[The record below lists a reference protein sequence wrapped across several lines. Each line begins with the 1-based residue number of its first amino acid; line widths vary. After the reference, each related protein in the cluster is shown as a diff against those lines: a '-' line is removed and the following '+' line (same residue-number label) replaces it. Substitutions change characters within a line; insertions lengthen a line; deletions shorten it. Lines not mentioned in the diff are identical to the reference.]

1 MSIPSLE
8 RSLKDYI
15 SNNTVQ
21 PFDMKTVP
29 VATIPTAEEK
39 QMAQQKTDGML
50 ITTGPVKPVTVS
62 REENYA
68 EKLSTIS
75 GIQQL
80 GPLFRS
86 SEVVELTESETEY
99 VVCCIKHSYARHIVL
114 QFDCLNTL
122 SEQLL
127 ENVGIQLEP
136 SEGYVVVKEIPC
148 QKLPYNETGTAY
160 VILQYP
166 EDLSN
171 SVGTFGAVLNFVVKD
186 CDPATGL
193 PDTDEGT
200 RLNYFKI
207 QLIINTFQDTLID
220 TCWKI

>member
-15 SNNTVQ
+15 SSNTAQ
-21 PFDMKTVP
+21 PFDIKIVP
-29 VATIPTAEEK
+29 VAAIPTAEEK
-39 QMAQQKTDGML
+39 QVAQQKSDGML
-50 ITTGPVKPVTVS
+50 ITTGPVKPITVS

-68 EKLSTIS
+68 EKLGTIS

-99 VVCCIKHSYARHIVL
+99 VVRCIKHCYSKHIVL

-122 SEQLL
+122 SDQLL
-127 ENVGIQLEP
+127 ENVGVQLEP
-136 SEGYVVVKEIPC
+136 SEGYVIIKEVPC

-160 VILQYP
+160 VILQFP
-166 EDLSN
+166 EDLPN
-171 SVGTFGAVLNFVVKD
+171 TVGTFGAVLKFLVKD

-200 RLNYFKI
+200 HYLNCLQILY
-207 QLIINTFQDTLID
+207 T
-220 TCWKI
+220 